1 MRTRDGTFS
10 AAEWAVLC
18 VVRDADDLGAMLA
31 KRTDPDRH
39 QVSGV
44 IAKRLARDG
53 VLRID
58 VSASAHLT
66 EIAKRAMGLA

>member
-1 MRTRDGTFS
+1 MTFT
-10 AAEWAVLC
+10 AAEWEVIQI
-18 VVRDADDLGAMLA
+18 VQSTDRFGAPLA
-31 KRTDPDRH
+31 KRTDRERG

-58 VSASAHLT
+58 VAASAHLT
-66 EIAKRAMGLA
+66 ETARRAMGIS